1 MNTSDLPILG
11 LLVQRQVITYADLF
25 QQEPIKSLYA
35 VYEAASTAVPYDAPA
50 CNQAYAAWMS
60 AMKKAGLA

>member
-1 MNTSDLPILG
+1 MYSDLQVLG
-11 LLVQRQVITYADLF
+11 VLVKRQVITYYDLL

-35 VYEAASTAVPYDAPA
+35 AYEAASTAVPYDAPA

-60 AMKKAGLA
+60 AMKRAGVA